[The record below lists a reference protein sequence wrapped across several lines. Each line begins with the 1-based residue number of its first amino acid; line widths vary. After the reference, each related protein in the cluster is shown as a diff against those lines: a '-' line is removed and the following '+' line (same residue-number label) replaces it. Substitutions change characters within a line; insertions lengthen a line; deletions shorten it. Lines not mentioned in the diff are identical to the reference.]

1 MLLRHAKA
9 LCSAGK
15 RTQKKRVMTLD
26 YHTHGVNSHLTSL
39 LALLEMIPIGKWSV
53 SLWHFHGCFQVRLT
67 ESPILQQFPMP
78 PGSRV
83 ICLQKAIAQKSPA
96 DFFQSSQRS
105 SKPPPSPTTPPELP
119 DEKVLEPG
127 WIPNPLGY
135 SIDIDIYMIYNYILY
150 IIIRW
155 YIL

>member
-1 MLLRHAKA
+1 MI
-9 LCSAGK
+9 C
-15 RTQKKRVMTLD
+15 RTMAFSWMFS
-26 YHTHGVNSHLTSL
+26 GES
-39 LALLEMIPIGKWSV
+39 
-53 SLWHFHGCFQVRLT
+53 LT

-127 WIPNPLGY
+127 WIPNPLRY
-135 SIDIDIYMIYNYILY
+135 SIDIDIYIMIHNYIL
-150 IIIRW
+150 IIYYNTI
-155 YIL
+155 YTINICIYTVNHSNIGHQEP